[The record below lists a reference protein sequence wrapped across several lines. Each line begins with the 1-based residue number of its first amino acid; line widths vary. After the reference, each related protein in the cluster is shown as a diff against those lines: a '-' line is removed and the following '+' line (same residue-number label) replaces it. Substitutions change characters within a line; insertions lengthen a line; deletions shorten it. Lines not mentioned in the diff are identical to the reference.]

1 MQVLKAK
8 SSEGFVIKDFKSRD
22 FKLLLFYYYYYFLN
36 QGIAPLFIR
45 VKQTSFEY
53 DQKSFLSFFD
63 RAFATKTFLKLESPF
78 FSKEF
83 GSRDKIKGL
92 YNKTEP
98 KIFDLKTIL
107 LMKKKQ
113 DFCFLEDGW

>member
-53 DQKSFLSFFD
+53 D
-63 RAFATKTFLKLESPF
+63 
-78 FSKEF
+78 
-83 GSRDKIKGL
+83 
-92 YNKTEP
+92 
-98 KIFDLKTIL
+98 
-107 LMKKKQ
+107 
-113 DFCFLEDGW
+113 